1 MDSQSVNQ
9 SRPISSD
16 EALRIYSRSFP
27 PQAGEKTGCCCLLG
41 VSFRMQ
47 VPDVGME
54 TAGAVALSNFSDMHG
69 KGDVFVLLALKAFSM
84 GK

>member
-54 TAGAVALSNFSDMHG
+54 TAGAVAFSNFSDMHG
-69 KGDVFVLLALKAFSM
+69 KGDVFMLLALKAFSM